1 MADLTFDP
9 DLLALIESSTDAEI
23 EDLVRSLTPA
33 QRAVLAGMVGD
44 DEETA
49 PGSPLEQALA
59 LDSSYLPRPHLTYLS
74 ERITRAVR
82 DVEAGRERRLI
93 IEMPPRSGKTTL
105 ATIFSPLW
113 VLRHHPDWPIAL
125 TSHDGRLA
133 TSWGRAIRRH
143 IEQSTL
149 GLSIAPDAGAAS
161 EWETTRGGKVLSIS
175 VRESFTGRGAKMLV
189 IDDPHKDYEDAH
201 SAVRRQSIWD
211 WWLTVAQMRLNRPAL
226 VVVIMTRWHEDDL
239 VGRLLSK
246 DFEGDPS
253 DWERIR
259 LPAIADD
266 PATDVLG
273 RADGEPLLSPLTDET
288 PEEALDR
295 WAETRRSVGSYA
307 WSALM
312 QQSPSPAQGKIFNAN
327 WWRFWTSDPA
337 QVTEDGRVV
346 YADPAKLRGTWLDS
360 WDMAFKAT
368 DSSDYVVGQR
378 WVRSGVDRYLIAQ
391 QRGRWSFTQSLE
403 RMTAWGDGRGPY
415 GRNVHAR
422 LVEDKANG
430 TAVIDTLKDKISGLI
445 PVNPTESKAARARS
459 ITPEVEAGNV
469 LLPFYGM
476 PGFDWVVELLS
487 ELREFDSGAHDD
499 QVDALTQALRRLHDP
514 GRAQLSN
521 PDRFQSAPVKRQLS
535 DGSRRAPGKGK
546 VPPVSRLRSSSLRT
560 LRR

>member
-1 MADLTFDP
+1 MTDP
-9 DLLALIESSTDAEI
+9 SLLAALRDRPAAELADIVAALPDVVVQSLLVELGGAATSSLPD
-23 EDLVRSLTPA
+23 SPA
-33 QRAVLAGMVGD
+33 AQAV
-44 DEETA
+44 E
-49 PGSPLEQALA
+49 
-59 LDSSYLPRPHLTYLS
+59 LDSGYVLRDHLNYLS
-74 ERITRAVR
+74 ERLAAATE
-82 DVEAGRERRLI
+82 DVKRGVSRRLVVS
-93 IEMPPRSGKTTL
+93 MPPRSGKSQLTSVYLPVWLLRQNPRWKIGLISHDPTL
-105 ATIFSPLW
+105 AT
-113 VLRHHPDWPIAL
+113 
-125 TSHDGRLA
+125 G
-133 TSWGRAIRRH
+133 WGRAVRGLV
-143 IEQSTL
+143 EQHGETL
-149 GLSIAPDAGAAS
+149 GLAIAPDAGAVS
-161 EWETTRGGKVLSIS
+161 EWQTTDRGGVTSRSAPGQSI
-175 VRESFTGRGAKMLV
+175 TGRGFNIMLL
-189 IDDPHKDYEDAH
+189 DDVVKDFASAH
-201 SAVRRQSIWD
+201 SEASRKAIWE
-211 WWLTVAQMRLNRPAL
+211 WWLANAETRLEPPSL
-226 VVVIMTRWHEDDL
+226 VVAIGTRWHEDDFI
-239 VGRLLSK
+239 GRLLS
-246 DFEGDPS
+246 DEYDGDPA
-253 DWERIR
+253 DWEVISF
-259 LPAIADD
+259 PALAEED
-266 PATDVLG
+266 DVLG
-273 RADGEPLLSPLTDET
+273 RTPGDPLLSPLLRDET
-288 PEEALDR
+288 PEQALVR
-295 WAETRRSVGSYA
+295 WAGVKRSVGMYS
-307 WSALM
+307 WSALF
-312 QQSPSPAQGKIFNAN
+312 QQRPAPAEGAIFDIGTF
-327 WWRFWTSDPA
+327 RYWTTDPA
-337 QVTEDGRVV
+337 KATEDGTVRFL
-346 YADPAKLRGTWLDS
+346 DPNAAVGTRWLDS